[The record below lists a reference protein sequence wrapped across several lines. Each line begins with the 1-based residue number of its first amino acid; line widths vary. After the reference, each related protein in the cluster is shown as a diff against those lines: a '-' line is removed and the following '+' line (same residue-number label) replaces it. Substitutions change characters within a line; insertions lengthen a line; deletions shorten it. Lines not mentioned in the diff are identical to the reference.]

1 MRKTVIDFVYNN
13 ILKEKIVI
21 IIAVI
26 VEIYQSRKFSF
37 QNTNQYQ
44 NNLNISNSSLE
55 HLTEAT

>member
-44 NNLNISNSSLE
+44 NNLNISNSGS
-55 HLTEAT
+55 